1 MMMKAPQA
9 SKINWIALAIL
20 ILSFLQ
26 DPKFIELVPQEV
38 GLWIFRIAALL
49 IIVIRTIFT
58 QVACPPPAVNPTVE
72 DIHNMPVDAVV
83 KEALHKVG
91 HGSDHFTGKVEP

>member
-20 ILSFLQ
+20 VLSFLQ

-38 GLWIFRIAALL
+38 GLWIFRIAAML

-58 QVACPPPAVNPTVE
+58 QVTCPQPDMVNDPKMDSIPT
-72 DIHNMPVDAVV
+72 DVV
-83 KEALHKVG
+83 AQETPNKV
-91 HGSDHFTGKVEP
+91 SGKIEP